1 MRATWRILAGRRD
14 LRLVLAAGVI
24 SMTGDWIL
32 TIGLTYRVYAVTGST
47 VASALTMAA
56 SFAPQVLLGA
66 VAGVFADRWDRKR
79 TMIAAD
85 LLLAAG
91 LLPLLLVRG
100 AAQVWVVFAVMFWE
114 GSVQQFFSPAQQ
126 AMVPRLVPDDELL
139 AANAVSGQVS
149 NVSRL
154 AGSALGGILAAA
166 GGMIAVTL
174 VDAATFLASA
184 GLLALVR
191 TSGRTASREGG
202 RVRDRLAQIGAD
214 LRDGVRL
221 TTRHKVLR
229 ALMIF
234 ALVTSVGEG
243 TMGTLFTPFV
253 EHVLHGTPQDL
264 GLIVAAQA
272 VGGIAGGMV
281 AAASGHRVRAARLL
295 CYGAVVFGL
304 VDLAIFLYPLG
315 YVAVWP
321 AVAGMIIVGVPGAL
335 TLAGLITLFQ
345 RSSQDSHR
353 GRVFG
358 AVTAMEGVT
367 VLAGTLGAGYLSRL
381 AGIIPVLAIQ
391 GAGYV
396 VAGLVMLV
404 WLKDSTG
411 SAGGGRPAR
420 TSLATGKG
428 PARTAQRSRHPADG
442 RRGHATAHPGGR
454 VQPGRRTR
462 GQPGLRPRAEL
473 RDPAIPAAA
482 ARGAA
487 TDRAAGGAR

>member
-14 LRLVLAAGVI
+14 LRLVLSAGII
-24 SMTGDWIL
+24 SLTGDWIL
-32 TIGLTYRVYAVTGST
+32 TIGLIYRVYALTGST
-47 VASALTMAA
+47 VASALTMAS

-91 LLPLLLVRG
+91 LLPLVLVHD
-100 AAQVWVVFAVMFWE
+100 AAQVWIVFAVMFWE
-114 GSVQQFFSPAQQ
+114 GSVQQFFSPAEQ
-126 AMVPRLVPDDELL
+126 AMVPRLVPDDELI

-166 GGMIAVTL
+166 GGIIAVTL
-174 VDAATFLASA
+174 IDAASFLASA
-184 GLLALVR
+184 LLLALVR
-191 TSGRTASREGG
+191 TTGRTAASSEGG
-202 RVRDRLAQIGAD
+202 SIRVRLARVGAE
-214 LRDGVRL
+214 LRDGL
-221 TTRHKVLR
+221 QMSARHAVLR

-243 TMGTLFTPFV
+243 IMSTLFTPFV

-272 VGGIAGGMV
+272 VGGIVGGIV
-281 AAASGHRVRAARLL
+281 AAACGHRARASRLL
-295 CYGAVVFGL
+295 SYGAIAFGL

-321 AVAGMIIVGVPGAL
+321 AIVGMIIVGLPGAL
-335 TLAGLITLFQ
+335 TVAGLITLFQ
-345 RSSQDSHR
+345 RSSEDSYR

-358 AVTAMEGVT
+358 AVSALEGIT
-367 VLAGTLGAGYLSRL
+367 VLAGTLGAGYLSRFV
-381 AGIIPVLAIQ
+381 GIVPVLAVQ

-396 VAGLVMLV
+396 VAGLVMLA
-404 WLKDSTG
+404 WLKDG
-411 SAGGGRPAR
+411 
-420 TSLATGKG
+420 
-428 PARTAQRSRHPADG
+428 AD
-442 RRGHATAHPGGR
+442 PP
-454 VQPGRRTR
+454 V
-462 GQPGLRPRAEL
+462 
-473 RDPAIPAAA
+473 PAADRDEAGQGELTLIA
-482 ARGAA
+482 ADEGFRPLP
-487 TDRAAGGAR
+487 

>member
-14 LRLVLAAGVI
+14 LRLVLSAGII
-24 SMTGDWIL
+24 SLTGDWIL
-32 TIGLTYRVYAVTGST
+32 TIGLIYRVYAVTGST
-47 VASALTMAA
+47 VASALTMAS

-91 LLPLLLVRG
+91 LLPLLLVHD
-100 AAQVWVVFAVMFWE
+100 AAQVWIVFAVMFWE
-114 GSVQQFFSPAQQ
+114 GSVQQFFSPAEQ
-126 AMVPRLVPDDELL
+126 AMVPRLVPDDEIM

-166 GGMIAVTL
+166 GGIIAVTL
-174 VDAATFLASA
+174 IDAASFLASA
-184 GLLALVR
+184 LLLALVR
-191 TSGRTASREGG
+191 TTGRTAAPSEGG
-202 RVRDRLAQIGAD
+202 SIRARLARVGAE
-214 LRDGVRL
+214 LRDGL
-221 TTRHKVLR
+221 QMSARHRVLR

-243 TMGTLFTPFV
+243 IMSTLFTPFV

-272 VGGIAGGMV
+272 VGGIVGGIV
-281 AAASGHRVRAARLL
+281 AAASGHRARASRLL
-295 CYGAVVFGL
+295 SYGAIVFGL

-321 AVAGMIIVGVPGAL
+321 AIVGMIIVGLPGAL

-345 RSSQDSHR
+345 RSSEDSYR

-358 AVTAMEGVT
+358 AVSALEGVT
-367 VLAGTLGAGYLSRL
+367 VLAGTLGAGYLSRFVD
-381 AGIIPVLAIQ
+381 IVPVLAVQ

-396 VAGLVMLV
+396 VAGLVMLA
-404 WLKDSTG
+404 WLKDG
-411 SAGGGRPAR
+411 ADPPA
-420 TSLATGKG
+420 
-428 PARTAQRSRHPADG
+428 PADTQEAAD
-442 RRGHATAHPGGR
+442 RDEA
-454 VQPGRRTR
+454 VQGELTLIAADE
-462 GQPGLRPRAEL
+462 GFRPL
-473 RDPAIPAAA
+473 P
-482 ARGAA
+482 
-487 TDRAAGGAR
+487 

>member
-14 LRLVLAAGVI
+14 LRLVLSAGII
-24 SMTGDWIL
+24 SLTGDWIL
-32 TIGLTYRVYAVTGST
+32 TIGLIYRVYAVTGST
-47 VASALTMAA
+47 VASALTMAS

-91 LLPLLLVRG
+91 LLPLLLVHD
-100 AAQVWVVFAVMFWE
+100 AAQVWIVFAVMFWE
-114 GSVQQFFSPAQQ
+114 GSVQQFFSPAEQ
-126 AMVPRLVPDDELL
+126 AMVPRLVPDDELM

-166 GGMIAVTL
+166 GGIIAVTL
-174 VDAATFLASA
+174 IDAASFLASA
-184 GLLALVR
+184 LLLALVR
-191 TSGRTASREGG
+191 TPGRTAASSEGG
-202 RVRDRLAQIGAD
+202 SIRARLAQVGAE
-214 LRDGVRL
+214 LRDGL
-221 TTRHKVLR
+221 QMSARHAVLR

-243 TMGTLFTPFV
+243 IMSTLFTPFV

-272 VGGIAGGMV
+272 VGGIVGGIV
-281 AAASGHRVRAARLL
+281 AAASGHRARASRLL
-295 CYGAVVFGL
+295 SYGAIVFGL

-321 AVAGMIIVGVPGAL
+321 AIVGMIIVGLPGAL

-345 RSSQDSHR
+345 RSSEDSYR

-358 AVTAMEGVT
+358 AVNALEGVT
-367 VLAGTLGAGYLSRL
+367 VLAGTLAAGYLSRFV
-381 AGIIPVLAIQ
+381 GIVPVLAVQ

-396 VAGLVMLV
+396 VAGLVMLA
-404 WLKDSTG
+404 WLKDG
-411 SAGGGRPAR
+411 
-420 TSLATGKG
+420 
-428 PARTAQRSRHPADG
+428 AD
-442 RRGHATAHPGGR
+442 PP
-454 VQPGRRTR
+454 V
-462 GQPGLRPRAEL
+462 
-473 RDPAIPAAA
+473 PAADRDEADRDGAGQGELTLIA
-482 ARGAA
+482 ADEGFRPLP
-487 TDRAAGGAR
+487 